1 MVVASR
7 PMALRMG
14 DQGMSCELL
23 SFVLA
28 GLQLQC
34 TGSGAGAAGVAVW
47 RLSYAP
53 AGALLWQSGW
63 AHWRVLMLGQ
73 PFNNNINNSNSL
85 LQVAE
90 HVTPYMMGTKRAVA

>member
-1 MVVASR
+1 
-7 PMALRMG
+7 MG
-14 DQGMSCELL
+14 DQGTSRELL

-73 PFNNNINNSNSL
+73 PFKNSL
-85 LQVAE
+85 LQIAE